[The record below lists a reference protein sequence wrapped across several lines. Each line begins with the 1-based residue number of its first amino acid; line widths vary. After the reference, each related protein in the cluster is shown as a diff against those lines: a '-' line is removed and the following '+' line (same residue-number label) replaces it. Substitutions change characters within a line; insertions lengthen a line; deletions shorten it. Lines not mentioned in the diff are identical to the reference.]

1 MDECYD
7 YLYDVNAKQLTWNFK
22 VYVVRLWESPSKF
35 NEKEVGSIEMILQ
48 DIKGDRIRASIPNPV
63 LKKWLGNIQEFC
75 MYMMSNFIVVDNKIK
90 SRVTSVKWVLTFSH
104 WTIVSPVENPSYFL
118 EAFQLKTISELLN
131 AEKLE
136 NTELFDFDYTQCVF
150 FLDMIA
156 EVVGKEDPRELVT
169 NNGKEIRRLT
179 VILED
184 LEGNKIGYTLF
195 GETVDHLFPHL
206 EDVIVVK
213 TKPRGRIKFNDRTEG
228 QEPYQIDDL
237 TPTKM
242 MADTGE
248 PITLR
253 SAIMNDDIIDLGIDA
268 DTLPPEDDDLQ

>member
-136 NTELFDFDYTQCVF
+136 NTELFD
-150 FLDMIA
+150 MIA

-206 EDVIVVK
+206 EDV
-213 TKPRGRIKFNDRTEG
+213 RE
-228 QEPYQIDDL
+228 
-237 TPTKM
+237 
-242 MADTGE
+242 
-248 PITLR
+248 
-253 SAIMNDDIIDLGIDA
+253 
-268 DTLPPEDDDLQ
+268 